1 MRIKKTI
8 DDDMGSSCNIL
19 HSEAVKKEMSFSI
32 LRVIGLSQ
40 IVVGHL
46 YSKSVKST
54 LGTDFF
60 ADL

>member
-8 DDDMGSSCNIL
+8 DEDMGSSYNIL
-19 HSEAVKKEMSFSI
+19 HSETVKKEMRFSI

-46 YSKSVKST
+46 YAKSVKST
-54 LGTDFF
+54 LSTDFF